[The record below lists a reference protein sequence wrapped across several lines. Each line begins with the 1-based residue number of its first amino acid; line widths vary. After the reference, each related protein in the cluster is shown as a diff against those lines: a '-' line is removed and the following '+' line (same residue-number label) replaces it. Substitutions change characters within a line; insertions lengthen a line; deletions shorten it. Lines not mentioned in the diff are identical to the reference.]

1 MGDLLNRWNQLNQQV
16 SDESSKGTLK
26 FDSDVATRLAQLCA
40 LMAHGIDQVST
51 NVEHVTALP
60 DFGTRDGG
68 SLASGHA
75 LAQKFI
81 NAANDL
87 RDRVLVEHKNILTA
101 MGQTFLSAK
110 VTMESQDRDSAG
122 AFANLL
128 KNIENNQGGD
138 GKPVSFKPESNKRY
152 NWTTSEDPNSL
163 SPGGKGVYVGE
174 DQVGK
179 TGKSESVHY
188 TPEFSDKLEG
198 LHELTDLQKRITGE
212 RDSSD
217 VNPERGESLS
227 WNDLYANFGYMPN
240 SSNAVLAASNSWKG
254 FADVLKAEAT
264 RFTDG
269 FAAEFGK
276 HRFSGEAAQAAVQSG
291 KDYGAQLSSLIEALN
306 IIGENLRISAS
317 WMDKTHW
324 YMPQVDERTFLSK
337 HKSQKIFLTEYNADQ
352 TKWNEWYV
360 VGATASSNCIP
371 TLPSVDG
378 SKSPMAP
385 APAPAKPP
393 GDNPDPNAEKSRPT
407 GDPSGTPGT
416 PSGSPGSP
424 SVPDT
429 KQPEDKQPED
439 KKPTTPTDKQ
449 PTDTKNTDLS
459 TLASTLSTIAQQG
472 VSMVE
477 TLAKDGS
484 SLVQSL
490 LSSQQTTP
498 TAQQQLQQLQQQ
510 LAALTTTPVSP
521 TSPTSPGGS
530 PSSPGSP
537 GGPSSTPARENPQS
551 KLFPRAG
558 VPSSSTE
565 ESKETATSSRAGLAT
580 TSATSSGSGTSG
592 MPMGGAGAAGA
603 GQGGGKEHKRPDYLK
618 SAENFAEALG
628 VLPEAVTP
636 VADVEK

>member
-16 SDESSKGTLK
+16 SAESSKGTLK
-26 FDSDVATRLAQLCA
+26 FDSEVATRLAQLCA
-40 LMAHGIDQVST
+40 FMTHGIDQVSA
-51 NVEHVTALP
+51 NIEHVTKLP
-60 DFGTRDGG
+60 DFGARDGG
-68 SLASGHA
+68 TLASGHS

-87 RDRVLVEHKNILTA
+87 HDRVLVEHKNILSA
-101 MGQTFLSAK
+101 MGQTFLSAI
-110 VTMESQDRDSAG
+110 VTMEAQEGDSASRFSSILKEVENG
-122 AFANLL
+122 KAF
-128 KNIENNQGGD
+128 D
-138 GKPVSFKPESNKRY
+138 GKPVLYKPESNKPY
-152 NWTTSEDPNSL
+152 NWTTRQDRDSL

-174 DQVGK
+174 DNVGK
-179 TGKSESVHY
+179 TGKTESVHY

-227 WNDLYANFGYMPN
+227 WNDLYANFGYLPN
-240 SSNAVLAASNSWKG
+240 SSKTVLAASNSWKG

-317 WMDKTHW
+317 WMEKTHW
-324 YMPQVDERTFLSK
+324 YMPQVDEKTFLSM

-385 APAPAKPP
+385 APAPVKPP
-393 GDNPDPNAEKSRPT
+393 GDNPDPNAEKPKPT
-407 GDPSGTPGT
+407 GDPSGTPGS
-416 PSGSPGSP
+416 PSGSPASP

-490 LSSQQTTP
+490 LSSQQTTT
-498 TAQQQLQQLQQQ
+498 TAQQQLQQQ
-510 LAALTTTPVSP
+510 LAALTTTPVTPS
-521 TSPTSPGGS
+521 SPTSPGGS

-537 GGPSSTPARENPQS
+537 GGPSSTPVRENPQS

-558 VPSSSTE
+558 SPSTE
-565 ESKETATSSRAGLAT
+565 ESKETATASRAGLAT
-580 TSATSSGSGTSG
+580 TSSTTSGSGMSG
-592 MPMGGAGAAGA
+592 MPMSGAGAGGA
-603 GQGGGKEHKRPDYLK
+603 GQGGGKEHKRPEYLK
-618 SAENFAEALG
+618 SADNFAEALG